1 MSLLLYLNQ
10 INNNLCKISDND
22 DIIEYYLFLTTEYLK
37 YNEITPQFET
47 YLTSRYSELIKY
59 LGKQCLCRT
68 TLNLIKAICDLG
80 EGIFTQMITKGIIS
94 DLVFYYLEYRKLS
107 NSLSQYDRFYL
118 LILCCALLNNF
129 DGTDSEHYK
138 TQFVTEIRDHKVY
151 DDISSALQNTK
162 SIMPNEIIFIIDLI
176 NELFTIDHSNGP
188 VEFYE
193 LNQ

>member
-1 MSLLLYLNQ
+1 MSLLLYLKQ
-10 INNNLCKISDND
+10 TNNNLCKISENNN
-22 DIIEYYLFLTTEYLK
+22 IIEYYLFLTTEYLK
-37 YNEITPQFET
+37 YHKITPQFET

-68 TLNLIKAICDLG
+68 TLNLIKTICDLG

-107 NSLSQYDRFYL
+107 NSLSQFDRFYI

-151 DDISSALQNTK
+151 DDISSSLQNTK

>member
-1 MSLLLYLNQ
+1 
-10 INNNLCKISDND
+10 
-22 DIIEYYLFLTTEYLK
+22 
-37 YNEITPQFET
+37 
-47 YLTSRYSELIKY
+47 
-59 LGKQCLCRT
+59 
-68 TLNLIKAICDLG
+68 
-80 EGIFTQMITKGIIS
+80 MITKGIIS

-107 NSLSQYDRFYL
+107 NSLSQFDRFYI

-193 LNQ
+193 LSQWDELVKLLDTANSNVYSKITSFLQSHYKVETESDDQVE

>member
-193 LNQ
+193 LSQ